1 MYIVINKY
9 DENNVLFSNPINNTI
24 INEGQFIR
32 IMYSSDNIMLNGI
45 YFAIKLQTCR
55 REKYYNKY
63 KYTFNVHDN
72 ADLIQHLTN
81 VEYNI
86 LHKIDI
92 NNNKIPQYKIQDL
105 LSSGSI
111 KSLHVSTNNSF
122 VLKISGIWETQFEYG
137 LTYKLLTV
145 NPSVV

>member
-24 INEGQFIR
+24 INDGQFIR
-32 IMYSSDNIMLNGI
+32 IMYSSDNIMLNGL
-45 YFAIKLQTCR
+45 YFAINLQSCR

-72 ADLIQHLTN
+72 ADIIEYLKN

-86 LHKIDI
+86 LDKIDT
-92 NNNKIPQYKIQDL
+92 NKYKLPQYKINEL
-105 LSSGSI
+105 LANGNI
-111 KSLHVSTNNSF
+111 KSLHLSNNNSF
-122 VLKISGIWETQFEYG
+122 ILKISGVWETQFEYG
-137 LTYKLLTV
+137 LTYKLLTI